1 MSFQKQVYLNQA
13 LGNVGQISKAHHS
26 FCNVIPAIAADEFV
40 KVGSFVQSKATGATN
55 ENEVIGASGK
65 AISGSILGVVV
76 RDSLKVAGDST
87 ATLAVKKGE
96 NCAILTEGSIFIET
110 DLQSQAKKGQYVF
123 LKDADGTL
131 AFYNTTTQSNY
142 TYTGFRVSKGNDTA
156 TSGLIEI
163 TTARA

>member
-13 LGNVGQISKAHHS
+13 LGNVGQISKAYHS

-87 ATLAVKKGE
+87 ATLEVKKGE
-96 NCAILTEGSIFIET
+96 NCAILTEGSIFIEVNAI
-110 DLQSQAKKGQYVF
+110 AKKGQYVF
-123 LKDADGTL
+123 LKTADGSL
-131 AFYNTTTQSNY
+131 GFYNASTQNDY
-142 TYTGFRVSKGNDTA
+142 TYTGFRVSKGNETA
-156 TSGLIEI
+156 TRGVIEI

>member
-1 MSFQKQVYLNQA
+1 MSFQKQVNANQA

-40 KVGSFVQSKATGATN
+40 KVGSFVQSKTTPTN

-65 AISGSILGVVV
+65 AITGSILGVVV

-87 ATLAVKKGE
+87 PTLEVKKGE
-96 NCAILTEGSIFIET
+96 NCAILTEGSIFIEVNVE
-110 DLQSQAKKGQYVF
+110 AKKGKYVM
-123 LKDADGTL
+123 LQTTDGAL
-131 AFYNTTTQSNY
+131 GFYDSSTQSGY
-142 TYTGFRVSKGNDTA
+142 TYTGFRVSKGNDT
-156 TSGLIEI
+156 TSAGLIEI

>member
-1 MSFQKQVYLNQA
+1 MSFQKQVNPNQA

-26 FCNVIPAIAADEFV
+26 FLNVIPAIAADDFV
-40 KVGSFVQSKATGATN
+40 KVGSFVQSSSTATN

-96 NCAILTEGSIFIET
+96 NCAILTEGSIFIEVNAI
-110 DLQSQAKKGQYVF
+110 AKKGQYVF
-123 LKDADGTL
+123 LKTDDGTL
-131 AFYNTTTQSNY
+131 AFDNSATKASY

-156 TSGLIEI
+156 TAGLIEI

>member
-1 MSFQKQVYLNQA
+1 MSFQKQVNANQA

-26 FCNVIPAIAADEFV
+26 FCNVISAIAADDFV

-65 AISGSILGVVV
+65 QITGSILGVVV

-87 ATLAVKKGE
+87 PTLAVKKGE

-110 DLQSQAKKGQYVF
+110 SLQAKKGQYVF
-123 LKDADGTL
+123 LKTDDGTL
-131 AFYNTTTQSNY
+131 AFDDAATKTSY

-156 TSGLIEI
+156 KAGLIEI

>member
-1 MSFQKQVYLNQA
+1 MSFQKQVNANQA

-26 FCNVIPAIAADEFV
+26 FLNVIPAIAADDFV
-40 KVGSFVQSKATGATN
+40 KVGSFVQSSSTATN

-87 ATLAVKKGE
+87 PTLEVKKGE
-96 NCAILTEGSIFIET
+96 NCAILTEGSIFIEVNAI
-110 DLQSQAKKGQYVF
+110 AKKGQYVF
-123 LKDADGTL
+123 LKTADGSL
-131 AFYNTTTQSNY
+131 GFYNASTQNDY

-156 TSGLIEI
+156 TAGLIEI

>member
-1 MSFQKQVYLNQA
+1 MSFQKQVNLNQA

-40 KVGSFVQSKATGATN
+40 KVGSFVQSKTSPTN

-65 AISGSILGVVV
+65 AITGSILGVVV

-87 ATLAVKKGE
+87 PTLEVKKGE
-96 NCAILTEGSIFIET
+96 NCAILTEGSIFIEVNA
-110 DLQSQAKKGQYVF
+110 QAAKGKYVF
-123 LKDADGTL
+123 LKNTDGSL
-131 AFYNTTTQSNY
+131 GFYDTTTQSDY
-142 TYTGFRVSKGNDTA
+142 TYTGFRVSKGHDT
-156 TSGLIEI
+156 TSAGLIEI

>member
-1 MSFQKQVYLNQA
+1 MSFQKQVNLNQA

-40 KVGSFVQSKATGATN
+40 KVGSFVQSKTSPTN

-76 RDSLKVAGDST
+76 RDSLKVTGDST
-87 ATLAVKKGE
+87 PTLEVKKGE
-96 NCAILTEGSIFIET
+96 NCAILTEGSIFIEVNVE
-110 DLQSQAKKGQYVF
+110 AKKGKYVM
-123 LKDADGTL
+123 LQTTDGAL
-131 AFYNTTTQSNY
+131 GFYDSSTQSGY
-142 TYTGFRVSKGNDTA
+142 TYTGFRVSKGNETA
-156 TSGLIEI
+156 ARGVIEI

>member
-1 MSFQKQVYLNQA
+1 MSFQKQVNLNQA

-40 KVGSFVQSKATGATN
+40 KVGSFVQSSSTATN

-96 NCAILTEGSIFIET
+96 NCAILTEGSIFIEVNAI
-110 DLQSQAKKGQYVF
+110 AKKGQYVF
-123 LKDADGTL
+123 LKDADGSL
-131 AFYNTTTQSNY
+131 GFYNTTTQNDY
-142 TYTGFRVSKGNDTA
+142 TYTGFRVSKGNETA
-156 TSGLIEI
+156 ARGVIEI

>member
-1 MSFQKQVYLNQA
+1 MSFQKQVNANQA

-26 FCNVIPAIAADEFV
+26 FLNVIPAIAADEFV
-40 KVGSFVQSKATGATN
+40 KVGSFVQSKTSPTN

-65 AISGSILGVVV
+65 QITGSILGVVV

-87 ATLAVKKGE
+87 PTLAVKKGE

-110 DLQSQAKKGQYVF
+110 SLQAKKGQYVF

-131 AFYNTTTQSNY
+131 AFDDTATKASH
-142 TYTGFRVSKGNDTA
+142 TYTGFRVSKGNETA
-156 TSGLIEI
+156 ARGVIEI

>member
-1 MSFQKQVYLNQA
+1 MSFQKQVNLNQA
-13 LGNVGQISKAHHS
+13 LGNVGQIAKAHHS

-40 KVGSFVQSKATGATN
+40 KVGSFVQSKTGATT
-55 ENEVIGASGK
+55 ENEVIGTSGK
-65 AISGSILGVVV
+65 QISGSILGVVV

-110 DLQSQAKKGQYVF
+110 SLQAKKGQYVF

-131 AFYNTTTQSNY
+131 AFYDTTTQSNY
-142 TYTGFRVSKGNDTA
+142 TYTGFRVSKGNETDA
-156 TSGLIEI
+156 RGVIEI

>member
-1 MSFQKQVYLNQA
+1 MSFQKQVNANQA

-26 FCNVIPAIAADEFV
+26 FLNVIPAIAADEFV
-40 KVGSFVQSKATGATN
+40 KVGSFVQSKAAATN

-65 AISGSILGVVV
+65 QITGSILGVVV

-87 ATLAVKKGE
+87 PTLEVKKGE
-96 NCAILTEGSIFIET
+96 NCAVLNEGSIFIEV
-110 DLQSQAKKGQYVF
+110 SVQAKKGKYVM
-123 LKDADGTL
+123 LKTDDGSL
-131 AFYNTTTQSNY
+131 GFYDTNTQGGY

-156 TSGLIEI
+156 TAGLIEI

>member
-1 MSFQKQVYLNQA
+1 MSFQKQVNANQA

-26 FCNVIPAIAADEFV
+26 FLNVIPAIAADEFV
-40 KVGSFVQSKATGATN
+40 KVGSFVQSKTSPTN

-87 ATLAVKKGE
+87 PTLEVKKGE
-96 NCAILTEGSIFIET
+96 NCAILTEGSIFIEVNV
-110 DLQSQAKKGQYVF
+110 QAKKGKYVF
-123 LKDADGTL
+123 LKTDDGTL
-131 AFYNTTTQSNY
+131 GFFDTNTESNY

-156 TSGLIEI
+156 TAGLIEI

>member
-1 MSFQKQVYLNQA
+1 MSFQKQVNLNQA
-13 LGNVGQISKAHHS
+13 LGNVGQISKAYHS
-26 FCNVIPAIAADEFV
+26 FCNVIPAIAADENV
-40 KVGSFVQSKATGATN
+40 RVGSFVQSKTSPTN

-76 RDSLKVAGDST
+76 RDSLKVAADST

-110 DLQSQAKKGQYVF
+110 SLQAKKGQYVF
-123 LKDADGTL
+123 LKTDDGTL
-131 AFYNTTTQSNY
+131 AFDNTATKTSH
-142 TYTGFRVSKGNDTA
+142 TYTGFRVSKGNETA
-156 TSGLIEI
+156 ARGVIEI

>member
-1 MSFQKQVYLNQA
+1 MSFQKQVNLNQA
-13 LGNVGQISKAHHS
+13 LGNVGQISKAYHS

-65 AISGSILGVVV
+65 QITGSILGVVV

-96 NCAILTEGSIFIET
+96 NCAVLTEGSIFIEVNV
-110 DLQSQAKKGQYVF
+110 QAKKGKYVF
-123 LKDADGTL
+123 LKTADGSL
-131 AFYNTTTQSNY
+131 GFYDTTTESNY

-156 TSGLIEI
+156 TAGLIEI

>member
-1 MSFQKQVYLNQA
+1 MSFQTQVNLKQA

-26 FCNVIPAIAADEFV
+26 FCNVIPAIAADENV
-40 KVGSFVQSKATGATN
+40 RVGSFVQSKTSSTN
-55 ENEVIGASGK
+55 ENEVIGTSGK

-110 DLQSQAKKGQYVF
+110 SLQAKKGQYVF

-131 AFYNTTTQSNY
+131 AFYDTNTQSNY
-142 TYTGFRVSKGNDTA
+142 TYTGFRVSKGNETA
-156 TSGLIEI
+156 ARDIIEI

>member
-1 MSFQKQVYLNQA
+1 MSFQKQVNLNQA

-40 KVGSFVQSKATGATN
+40 KVGSFVQSKAAATN

-87 ATLAVKKGE
+87 PTLEVKKGE
-96 NCAILTEGSIFIET
+96 NCAILTEGSIFIEVNA
-110 DLQSQAKKGQYVF
+110 QAARGKYVF
-123 LKDADGTL
+123 LKNTDGSL
-131 AFYNTTTQSNY
+131 GFYDTTTQSDY
-142 TYTGFRVSKGNDTA
+142 TYTGFRVSKGHDT
-156 TSGLIEI
+156 TSAGLIEI

>member
-1 MSFQKQVYLNQA
+1 MSFQKQVNLNQA

-40 KVGSFVQSKATGATN
+40 KVGSFVQSKTSPTN

-87 ATLAVKKGE
+87 PTLEVKKGE
-96 NCAILTEGSIFIET
+96 NCAILTEGSIYIEVNV
-110 DLQSQAKKGQYVF
+110 QAKQGKYVF
-123 LKDADGTL
+123 LKTADGSL
-131 AFYNTTTQSNY
+131 GFFDTTTESNY
-142 TYTGFRVSKGNDTA
+142 TYTGFRVSKGHDTA
-156 TSGLIEI
+156 TAGLIEI

>member
-1 MSFQKQVYLNQA
+1 MSFQKQVNLNQA

-40 KVGSFVQSKATGATN
+40 KVGSFVQSKTSPTN

-65 AISGSILGVVV
+65 QITGSILGVVV

-87 ATLAVKKGE
+87 PTLEVKKGE
-96 NCAILTEGSIFIET
+96 NCAILTEGSIFIEVVNV
-110 DLQSQAKKGQYVF
+110 QAAKGKYVF
-123 LKDADGTL
+123 LKTADGSL
-131 AFYNTTTQSNY
+131 GFFDTTTQSDY
-142 TYTGFRVSKGNDTA
+142 TYTGFRVSKGHDT
-156 TSGLIEI
+156 TSAGLIEI

>member
-1 MSFQKQVYLNQA
+1 MSFQKQVNLNQA
-13 LGNVGQISKAHHS
+13 LGNVGQISKAYHS

-65 AISGSILGVVV
+65 QITGSILGVVV

-96 NCAILTEGSIFIET
+96 NCAILTEGSIFIEVNAI
-110 DLQSQAKKGQYVF
+110 AKKGQYVF
-123 LKDADGTL
+123 LKDDDGTL
-131 AFYNTTTQSNY
+131 VFDNSATKASH
-142 TYTGFRVSKGNDTA
+142 TYTGFRVSKGNDA
-156 TSGLIEI
+156 AAAGLIEI

>member
-1 MSFQKQVYLNQA
+1 MFQSKVELSQA

-65 AISGSILGVVV
+65 AITGSILGVVV

-87 ATLAVKKGE
+87 PTLEVKKGE
-96 NCAILTEGSIFIET
+96 NCAILTEGSIFIEVNAV
-110 DLQSQAKKGQYVF
+110 AKKGQYVF
-123 LKDADGTL
+123 LKDADGSL
-131 AFYNTTTQSNY
+131 GFYNASTQSDY
-142 TYTGFRVSKGNDTA
+142 TYTGFRVSKGHDT
-156 TSGLIEI
+156 TSAGLIEI

>member
-1 MSFQKQVYLNQA
+1 MSFQKQVNLNQA

-26 FCNVIPAIAADEFV
+26 FLNVIPAIAADDFV
-40 KVGSFVQSKATGATN
+40 KVGSFVQSKTSPTN

-96 NCAILTEGSIFIET
+96 NCAVLNEGSIFIET
-110 DLQSQAKKGQYVF
+110 SLQAKKGQYVF
-123 LKDADGTL
+123 LKNTDGSL
-131 AFYNTTTQSNY
+131 GFYDTTTQSDY
-142 TYTGFRVSKGNDTA
+142 TYTGFRVSKGNETA
-156 TSGLIEI
+156 ARGVIEI

>member
-1 MSFQKQVYLNQA
+1 MSFQKQVNLNQA
-13 LGNVGQISKAHHS
+13 LGNVGQISKAYHS
-26 FCNVIPAIAADEFV
+26 FCNVIPAIAADENV
-40 KVGSFVQSKATGATN
+40 RVGSFVQSKTSPTN
-55 ENEVIGASGK
+55 ENEVIGASGV

-110 DLQSQAKKGQYVF
+110 SLQAKKGQYVF
-123 LKDADGTL
+123 LKTADGSL
-131 AFYNTTTQSNY
+131 DFYNASTQSDY

-156 TSGLIEI
+156 TAGLIEI

>member
-1 MSFQKQVYLNQA
+1 MSFQKQVNANQA

-26 FCNVIPAIAADEFV
+26 FLNVIPAIAADDFV
-40 KVGSFVQSKATGATN
+40 KVGSFVQSKTSPTN

-65 AISGSILGVVV
+65 QITGSILGVVV

-87 ATLAVKKGE
+87 PTLEVKKGE

-110 DLQSQAKKGQYVF
+110 SSQAKKGQYVF
-123 LKDADGTL
+123 LKTDDGTL
-131 AFYNTTTQSNY
+131 VFDDAATKTSH
-142 TYTGFRVSKGNDTA
+142 TYTGFRVSKGNETA
-156 TSGLIEI
+156 ARGVIEI